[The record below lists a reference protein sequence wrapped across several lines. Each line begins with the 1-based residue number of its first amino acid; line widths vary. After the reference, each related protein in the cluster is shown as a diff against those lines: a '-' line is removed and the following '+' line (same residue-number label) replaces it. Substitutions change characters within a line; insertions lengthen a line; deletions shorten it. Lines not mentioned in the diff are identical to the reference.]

1 MKTINIIDARAKE
14 LTLSTESLNKVFD
27 NPKTKFSPNSI
38 ILARTNMENKVTF
51 IVNFG
56 ELKDT
61 KQETLLVELLK
72 YLAADTRLSNNF
84 NAEFADISAVSNKPL
99 FASYLSGSQIFR
111 TDANGKVNRAL
122 ELKDGLKLKDTAL
135 KIKKT
140 HAILLCD
147 KKNLKAVIY
156 NHAKA
161 IGVQMIYKTELIKE
175 VDEISKAIESNKK
188 EIETAPEIVNEMELS
203 NVG

>member
-1 MKTINIIDARAKE
+1 MKSINIIDVRAKE
-14 LTLSTESLNKVFD
+14 LFLSSENLNRAFD
-27 NPKTKFSPNSI
+27 KFAPNSV
-38 ILARTNMENKVTF
+38 ILARTNPENKITTV
-51 IVNFG
+51 INFG

-61 KQETLLVELLK
+61 KQETLLVEVLK

-84 NAEFADISAVSNKPL
+84 NDEFKDISAVSNKPL

-111 TDANGKVNRAL
+111 TDANGKVNKAL

-140 HAILLCD
+140 HSILLCD

-161 IGVQMIYKTELIKE
+161 IGAQMVYKTALIKE
-175 VDEISKAIESNKK
+175 VDEISKAISKDKK
-188 EIETAPEIVNEMELS
+188 EIATPEIIAESEVA

>member
-1 MKTINIIDARAKE
+1 MKTINIIDVRVKE
-14 LTLSTESLNKVFD
+14 LFLSTENLNRAFD
-27 NPKTKFSPNSI
+27 KFAPNSV
-38 ILARTNMENKVTF
+38 ILARTNPENKITTV
-51 IVNFG
+51 VNFG

-61 KQETLLVELLK
+61 KQETLLVEVLK
-72 YLAADTRLSNNF
+72 YLAADTRLSINF
-84 NAEFADISAVSNKPL
+84 NEEFKDISAVSNKPL

-111 TDANGKVNRAL
+111 TDANGKVNKAL

-140 HAILLCD
+140 HSILLCD

-161 IGVQMIYKTELIKE
+161 IGAQMVYKTALIKE
-175 VDEISKAIESNKK
+175 VDEISKAISKDKK
-188 EIETAPEIVNEMELS
+188 EIVAPEIIAESEVA

>member
-1 MKTINIIDARAKE
+1 MKTINIIDVRVKE
-14 LTLSTESLNKVFD
+14 LSLSTENLNRAFD
-27 NPKTKFSPNSI
+27 KFAPNSV
-38 ILARTNMENKVTF
+38 ILARTNPENKITTV
-51 IVNFG
+51 INFG

-61 KQETLLVELLK
+61 KQETLLVEVLK

-84 NAEFADISAVSNKPL
+84 NEEFKDISAVSNKPL

-111 TDANGKVNRAL
+111 TDANGKVNKAL

-140 HAILLCD
+140 HSILLCD

-161 IGVQMIYKTELIKE
+161 IGAQMVYKTALIKE
-175 VDEISKAIESNKK
+175 VDEISKAISKDKK
-188 EIETAPEIVNEMELS
+188 EIVAPEIIAESEVA

>member
-1 MKTINIIDARAKE
+1 MKTINIIDVRSKE
-14 LTLSTESLNKVFD
+14 LSLSTENLNRAFD
-27 NPKTKFSPNSI
+27 KFAPNSV
-38 ILARTNMENKVTF
+38 ILARCNMENKITYV
-51 IVNFG
+51 VNFG

-61 KQETLLVELLK
+61 KQETLIVEVLK

-84 NAEFADISAVSNKPL
+84 NEEFKDISAVSNKPL

-111 TDANGKVNRAL
+111 TDANGKVNKAL

-140 HAILLCD
+140 HSILLCD

-161 IGVQMIYKTELIKE
+161 IGAQMVYKTALIKE
-175 VDEISKAIESNKK
+175 VDEISKAISKDKK
-188 EIETAPEIVNEMELS
+188 EIVTPEIIAESEVA

>member
-1 MKTINIIDARAKE
+1 MKTINIIDVRSKE
-14 LTLSTESLNKVFD
+14 LSLSTENLNRAFD
-27 NPKTKFSPNSI
+27 KFAPNSV
-38 ILARTNMENKVTF
+38 ILARTNPENKITTV
-51 IVNFG
+51 INFG

-61 KQETLLVELLK
+61 KQETLLVEVLK

-84 NAEFADISAVSNKPL
+84 NEEFKDISAVSNKPL

-111 TDANGKVNRAL
+111 TDANGKVNKAL

-140 HAILLCD
+140 HSILLCD

-161 IGVQMIYKTELIKE
+161 IGAQMVYKTALIKE
-175 VDEISKAIESNKK
+175 VDEISKAISKDKK
-188 EIETAPEIVNEMELS
+188 EIVAPEIIAESEVA